1 MRRVDTGSAK
11 SKTGGIVGASRDIV
25 VKQQCE
31 SGSESE
37 DDIAMASWHTVPLS
51 V

>member
-1 MRRVDTGSAK
+1 MDTGSAK

-37 DDIAMASWHTVPLS
+37 DDITMTCRHTVSLS